1 MIRSFKFALLAM
13 TLGLLPVVPLV
24 QAEPLVW
31 GVVPLPGAFNV
42 HNGQVTGGILF
53 DSMRLLEAQLPEL
66 QMRYKVLPMSRIK
79 QHMDALDNLCSNGH
93 LQSAERDRVG
103 YFVPLMLFTPI
114 HVLVRRQTLDQLL
127 IEDGKV
133 SLDWLFGRT
142 YLRGAL
148 AKSRVYPEEIRERL
162 HQAQVE
168 GRIQA
173 LGGSMAGENLL
184 LMVSHGRLD
193 YVFDYPLIYTEV
205 ARHFSLSEPLVSVPL
220 RESPHLVQV
229 GIYCPR
235 NAWGARM
242 AMHLD
247 HAIREI
253 SAQPETLLALYRRW
267 LPPQVYG
274 HYREELLRFFQQR
287 AAASALVLD

>member
-1 MIRSFKFALLAM
+1 MIRSLKFALLAL
-13 TLGLLPVVPLV
+13 TLGLLPASAFV
-24 QAEPLVW
+24 QAESLVW

-42 HNGQVTGGILF
+42 RDGQVTGGILF
-53 DSMRLLEAQLPEL
+53 DSTRLLEAQLPEL
-66 QMRYKVLPMSRIK
+66 QMRYEALPMSRLK
-79 QHMDALDNLCSNGH
+79 QRMDALDYMCSGGH

-103 YFVPLMLFTPI
+103 YFVPHMVFMPI
-114 HVLVRRQTLDQLL
+114 HVMIRRQTLDQLL

-142 YLRGAL
+142 SLRGAL
-148 AKSRVYPEEIRERL
+148 AKNRVYPEQIRERL
-162 HQAQVE
+162 RQAQAE
-168 GRIQA
+168 GRIQV

-205 ARHFSLSEPLVSVPL
+205 ARHFSLSEPLISVPL
-220 RESPHLVQV
+220 RESPHLVPV

-242 AMHLD
+242 AMRLD
-247 HAIREI
+247 HAIREV
-253 SAQPETLLALYRRW
+253 SAQPAALLALYQSW
-267 LPPQVYG
+267 LPPQVYD

>member
-1 MIRSFKFALLAM
+1 MIRLFKFVLLTLA
-13 TLGLLPVVPLV
+13 LGLLPAATLV
-24 QAEPLVW
+24 RADSLVW

-42 HNGQVTGGILF
+42 HNGQVIGGILF
-53 DSMRLLEAQLPEL
+53 DSTRLLEAQLPEL
-66 QMRYKVLPMSRIK
+66 QMRYQVMPTSRLK
-79 QHMDALDNLCSNGH
+79 RRMDALDYMCSSGH

-103 YFVPLMLFTPI
+103 YFVPHVVFTPI
-114 HVLVRRQTLDQLL
+114 HVLIRRQTLDQLL
-127 IEDGKV
+127 IENGAV

-148 AKSRVYPEEIRERL
+148 AKNRVYPEDIRQRL
-162 HQAQVE
+162 QQAQTK
-168 GRIQA
+168 GYIQA

-205 ARHFSLSEPLVSVPL
+205 ARHFSLSEPLISVPL
-220 RESPHLVQV
+220 RESSNLVPV

-242 AMHLD
+242 AMRLD

-253 SAQPETLLALYRRW
+253 SAQPETMLALYQRW
-267 LPPQVYG
+267 LPPKVYE
-274 HYREELLRFFQQR
+274 HYRKELLGFFQQR

>member
-1 MIRSFKFALLAM
+1 MVRLFKYVLLAM
-13 TLGLLPVVPLV
+13 TLGLLPMAAFV
-24 QAEPLVW
+24 QAEALVW

-42 HNGQVTGGILF
+42 RDGQVIGGLLF
-53 DSMRLLEAQLPEL
+53 DSTRLLEAQLPEL
-66 QMRYKVLPMSRIK
+66 QMRYQVVPTSRLK
-79 QHMDALDNLCSNGH
+79 RRMDALDYMCSSGH
-93 LQSAERDRVG
+93 VQSAERDRLG
-103 YFVPLMLFTPI
+103 YFVPHVVFTPI
-114 HVLVRRQTLDQLL
+114 HVLIRRQTRDQLL
-127 IEDGKV
+127 IEEGRV

-148 AKSRVYPEEIRERL
+148 AKNRVYPEEIRGRL
-162 HQAQVE
+162 NQAQSE

-205 ARHFSLSEPLVSVPL
+205 ARHSNLSEPLISVPL
-220 RESPHLVQV
+220 RESPDLVPV

-242 AMHLD
+242 AMRLD
-247 HAIREI
+247 HAIREA
-253 SAQPETLLALYRRW
+253 SAQPEAMLALYQRW
-267 LPPQVYG
+267 LPPKVYG
-274 HYREELLRFFQQR
+274 HYREELLRFFEQR
-287 AAASALVLD
+287 AGDSALLFD